1 MGIFAHLEDVDFA
14 RAFAD
19 VIAIAQSA
27 PTATAGW
34 RAICVRERRRLGAE
48 LIAPLT
54 ALDLDDDAAAVARV
68 VRDLLAT
75 SRGADS
81 TDMLFF
87 GLFDA
92 IDDGSEANAGYHVAA
107 AAALGRAVEEVM
119 RDPWELE
126 RRFLRS
132 DTLDTIVRVAE
143 SAPRPARP
151 LLEYSLS
158 FGAAALTSRFAT
170 RGLAHRVVVRF
181 DDDHGRPPPAGAPR
195 WAEIS

>member
-54 ALDLDDDAAAVARV
+54 ALDLDDDAAAVGYA
-68 VRDLLAT
+68 VRDLIAT
-75 SRGADS
+75 APGARD
-81 TDMLFF
+81 TDLLFF

-92 IDDGSEANAGYHVAA
+92 IDDGSGANAGYHVAA
-107 AAALGRAVEEVM
+107 TASHGRSAEEVM

-132 DTLDTIVRVAE
+132 DTLDTIVRVA
-143 SAPRPARP
+143 AAGPRPARP
-151 LLEYSLS
+151 LLEY
-158 FGAAALTSRFAT
+158 
-170 RGLAHRVVVRF
+170 
-181 DDDHGRPPPAGAPR
+181 
-195 WAEIS
+195 